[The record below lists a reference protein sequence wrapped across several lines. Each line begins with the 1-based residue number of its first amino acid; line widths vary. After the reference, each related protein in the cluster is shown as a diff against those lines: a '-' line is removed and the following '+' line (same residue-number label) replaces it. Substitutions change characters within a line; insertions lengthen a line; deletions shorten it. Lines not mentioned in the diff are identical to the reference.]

1 MPIPSTSGILY
12 VRAALKPFARPLRD
26 AGGVLPFLRGAFD
39 FDELLVPHFYRSR
52 PFWRAPEALPRA
64 TTSGALGPQVLALP
78 GAALSLHPTHAFV
91 GLGERVVAALAG
103 HDETAPCFAPVGRLA
118 QEHDFSMLLL
128 GCVDSSPGFS
138 TVHVAQ
144 QELGLTRRHLARH
157 LLRWDFE
164 RGERRRSVTAP
175 ELPGCSLSFDKFYP
189 LYERDGNFVRGEIAG
204 AGYVF
209 VPSARRALAAERE
222 VLRRMPR
229 FVECGRPRCVT
240 CRLRTY

>member
-12 VRAALKPFARPLRD
+12 VRAALKPFARPLRE
-26 AGGVLPFLRGAFD
+26 AGGVLPFLRLSFD
-39 FDELLVPHFYRSR
+39 FDELLVPHFYRAR
-52 PFWRAPEALPRA
+52 PFWRPPEPMPRT
-64 TTSGALGPQVLALP
+64 TTSGALGTQVRALP
-78 GAALSLHPTHAFV
+78 GAVLSRHPTHAFA
-91 GLGERVVAALAG
+91 GLGARVAAALAA
-103 HDETAPCFAPVGRLA
+103 HDETAPCFAPIRQLA

-144 QELGLTRRHLARH
+144 HELGLTRRHLARH
-157 LLRWDFE
+157 VLRWDFE
-164 RGERRRSVTAP
+164 RDGRRQSITAP

-189 LYERDGNFVRGEIAG
+189 LYEREGNLRRGEIAG
-204 AGYVF
+204 AAYVF
-209 VPSARRALAAERE
+209 IPSARRALDAERE
-222 VLRRMPR
+222 VLRRTPR